1 MIFKYLFLFTL
12 LFSSL
17 LASSTEPHGPT
28 LEYKI
33 AIGLLDATHHN
44 GSSTRF
50 VLHPELPIHVEE
62 NAYFWDARYLPST
75 VSNGCITFETGNK
88 PGNKLASVF
97 KHKIAFD
104 SGETPSQL
112 NWLCQPPK
120 FCCELKCCDPS
131 SPYYRM
137 LTGSAF
143 FLLFVPFCIAMYR
156 MTAGDDVDKEH
167 KQAKDRKASKRS
179 VQESRA

>member
-1 MIFKYLFLFTL
+1 
-12 LFSSL
+12 
-17 LASSTEPHGPT
+17 T

-50 VLHPELPIHVEE
+50 VVNPELPIHCV
-62 NAYFWDARYLPST
+62 
-75 VSNGCITFETGNK
+75 TFETGNK
-88 PGNKLASVF
+88 PGNVTICEVGKQQKCSAGIDKLASVF
-97 KHKIAFD
+97 KHKIAFN
-104 SGETPSQL
+104 SGETPSQIV
-112 NWLCQPPK
+112 WLCLPPK

-156 MTAGDDVDKEH
+156 MTAGDDEDEH
-167 KQAKDRKASKRS
+167 KVERDRKPSKRR